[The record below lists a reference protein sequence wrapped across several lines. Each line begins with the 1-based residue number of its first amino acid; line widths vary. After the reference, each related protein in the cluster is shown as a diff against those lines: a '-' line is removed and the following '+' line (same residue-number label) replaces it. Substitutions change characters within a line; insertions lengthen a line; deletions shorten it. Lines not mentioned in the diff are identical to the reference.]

1 MTGHNNLLY
10 HLHNIDNEI
19 SPLCRFCLEAN
30 EEFHHLANDCPP
42 LWWERHN
49 ISAQETGPT
58 WSPQQIINFTYIPK
72 INDAFIKPLYVMS
85 SGTGQSSYEDSQST
99 DDVLPLRT
107 HSDEEESLTE
117 SMMEVSSLEPSSDDD
132 DGMSVISVDSD

>member
-1 MTGHNNLLY
+1 
-10 HLHNIDNEI
+10 
-19 SPLCRFCLEAN
+19 
-30 EEFHHLANDCPP
+30 
-42 LWWERHN
+42 
-49 ISAQETGPT
+49 
-58 WSPQQIINFTYIPK
+58 
-72 INDAFIKPLYVMS
+72 MS
-85 SGTGQSSYEDSQST
+85 SGTGQSSYKDSQST